1 MKRSWI
7 LLFGLVLS
15 CLVPIGSHAQ
25 VLDIISII
33 NSAVKKVIVAADLE
47 VQQLQTETI
56 GLQNTE
62 KGLENNMDQSELS
75 DITGWVQQQRDLF
88 AGYYQELWEVK
99 NALVTYE
106 EVASMIDKQSR
117 IVAGY
122 KQAYSVLG
130 QDKHFSVAEVQQMY
144 AVLSGILKQSVQNM
158 SRLALVVNALV
169 TQMDD
174 AGRLKI
180 MDETSSGID
189 RNYADLAKFSQQN
202 FLLSLQRSRDE
213 NEVAATRTLYGI
225 Q

>member
-75 DITGWVQQQRDLF
+75 DITGWVQQQRD
-88 AGYYQELWEVK
+88 
-99 NALVTYE
+99 
-106 EVASMIDKQSR
+106 
-117 IVAGY
+117 
-122 KQAYSVLG
+122 
-130 QDKHFSVAEVQQMY
+130 
-144 AVLSGILKQSVQNM
+144 
-158 SRLALVVNALV
+158 
-169 TQMDD
+169 
-174 AGRLKI
+174 
-180 MDETSSGID
+180 
-189 RNYADLAKFSQQN
+189 
-202 FLLSLQRSRDE
+202 
-213 NEVAATRTLYGI
+213 
-225 Q
+225 